1 MQEDRIVASVLA
13 MAEERGTEKT
23 FCPSEIARELF
34 PDDWR
39 THMNDVVAVAIS
51 LQKQGKVLITQK
63 GEPVDIDHI
72 KGPIRIKRI

>member
-1 MQEDRIVASVLA
+1 MKDDKIIESILSTAQA
-13 MAEERGTEKT
+13 RGDEKT

-34 PDDWR
+34 PADWR
-39 THMNDVVAVAIS
+39 AHMQEIVEVAIA

-72 KGPIRIKRI
+72 KGPIRIKGV